1 MLFFKPKQGKKE
13 ETKKN
18 ALQNPKILE
27 VNLIKDEVKISFDW
41 NKNISILMVVL
52 FITGIFIAEIYFGL
66 DWWEK
71 QEIARAQTLENDILK
86 VNRDISKIKGTADAA
101 LSYKD
106 KSVELTRL
114 LNEHVYWSN
123 FFNWLEKNTLS
134 TVKFDSFSGNME
146 GKYSLNAKALSY
158 AEVSWQVKAF
168 LNDPLI
174 KNVEVLSVNSALS
187 KDKGKSADTGVN
199 FSLSFELDPAVFKK

>member
-13 ETKKN
+13 EPKKN
-18 ALQNPKILE
+18 LLQNPKILE
-27 VNLIKDEVKISFDW
+27 VNLIKDEVRISFDW

-52 FITGIFIAEIYFGL
+52 FITGIFVAEIYFGL

-101 LSYKD
+101 ITYKD
-106 KSVELTRL
+106 KSLELTRL

-134 TVKFDSFSGNME
+134 TVKFDSFGGNTE

-168 LNDPLI
+168 LNDPFI
-174 KNVEVLSVNSALS
+174 KNVEVLSVNSAIS
-187 KDKGKSADTGVN
+187 KDKGKSAETGVN
-199 FSLSFELDPAVFKK
+199 FSLTFELDPAVFKK